1 MIQRDSPYAR
11 QSLEKPMDVTLDS
24 KLKQRA
30 IITLLII
37 TLAFVVLRNI
47 NDAKNTGIATNRENV
62 VTSSPAETNRKPDL
76 KSCISKNS
84 TFEH

>member
-1 MIQRDSPYAR
+1 
-11 QSLEKPMDVTLDS
+11 MDVTLDS

-62 VTSSPAETNRKPDL
+62 VTSNPAETNRKPDL
-76 KSCISKNS
+76 
-84 TFEH
+84 T